1 MFKDLYKQKGW
12 TATSAIVRK
21 NRVEV
26 KLTIDR
32 RYNFYCP
39 KCGNILRMHSNREIC
54 VRDLPILEKKVLL
67 YVDVAQG
74 YCTICKRYHT
84 LRPEI
89 CHPSSGYTWRFMR
102 QMSRFLV
109 HAPARFLEGEFEVS
123 YSTILR
129 MDKEVLRN
137 DIPKPKTSNIQGILV
152 DEKFLGSKKGYVT
165 MVMDAD
171 TGEPLEI
178 APQRDSRCLERFFS
192 RFSEEEKKK
201 IKFLGI
207 DRSNAYKAAVV
218 RHLPHVIVCY
228 DAYHL
233 VSNMNEVLD
242 KIRRATMKH
251 PPYTYSS
258 FMKGKRFVLLRG
270 RETLNSD
277 AKEELRKLSHLNRNL
292 YIAYLLKEKFR
303 EVFRSKDENT
313 ATLRLILW
321 IKMCMKSKVSQLKR
335 FARGISEKFNEIING
350 IRFGINSARIESA
363 NAAIKRI
370 QSKACG
376 LFDEEYLWLKMRQVY
391 FMRLQRLH
399 KTSHDYYQQI

>member
-12 TATSAIVRK
+12 TATNDIVLK

-32 RYNFYCP
+32 RYNFCCP

-350 IRFGINSARIESA
+350 IRFGLHSARIESA

-370 QSKACG
+370 PSKACG

>member
-1 MFKDLYKQKGW
+1 
-12 TATSAIVRK
+12 
-21 NRVEV
+21 
-26 KLTIDR
+26 
-32 RYNFYCP
+32 
-39 KCGNILRMHSNREIC
+39 MHSNREIC

-350 IRFGINSARIESA
+350 IRFRINSARIESA

>member
-12 TATSAIVRK
+12 TATNDIVLK

-32 RYNFYCP
+32 RYNFSCP

-399 KTSHDYYQQI
+399 KNSHNYRRQS

>member
-1 MFKDLYKQKGW
+1 MLKELYKQKGW

-32 RYNFYCP
+32 RYNFCCP

-350 IRFGINSARIESA
+350 IRFRINSARIESA

>member
-12 TATSAIVRK
+12 TATNDIVLK

-32 RYNFYCP
+32 RYNFCCP

-350 IRFGINSARIESA
+350 IRFGLHSARIESA